1 MPPGRDRPA
10 VGRCRGASP
19 RRAARRGFLALAIA
33 SALSI
38 GAAAQPARAG
48 ALEQLR
54 GFLTGTP
61 SARGEF
67 TQKVLR
73 ADGSVAESSSGQFAF
88 ARPGRFRWEVRRPFE
103 QLLVADGQRLFF
115 YDKDLNQVTV
125 RRLSESLGSTPAA
138 ILFGDADLE
147 REFSL
152 RELGQRDGLEWLEAL
167 PRSKEPGFERIA
179 LGFRDGL
186 PGRMEVGD
194 AFGRTTVFEFDA
206 IRRNA
211 AVPDDAFRFVPPK
224 GVDVVEQ

>member
-1 MPPGRDRPA
+1 MH
-10 VGRCRGASP
+10 RG
-19 RRAARRGFLALAIA
+19 RRAFVALPAAMLFGAGFA
-33 SALSI
+33 
-38 GAAAQPARAG
+38 PAHAG
-48 ALEQLR
+48 GLDQLR
-54 GFLTGTP
+54 AFLGDTR

-103 QLLVADGQRLFF
+103 QLLVADGQRLHF

-186 PGRMEVGD
+186 PGKMEVGD
-194 AFGRTTVFEFDA
+194 AFGRTTVFEFGA

-211 AVPDDAFRFVPPK
+211 AVPDDAFRFVPPT